1 MDQILSGRKDGRGS
15 RPNNTRQPS
24 PEMERQNRI
33 PSHKSVLMTPKDK
46 KTALERWLADEITRR
61 YEEFLD
67 DPSIGIPA
75 ETVRARFAEKR
86 HRQQTEAD

>member
-1 MDQILSGRKDGRGS
+1 
-15 RPNNTRQPS
+15 
-24 PEMERQNRI
+24 
-33 PSHKSVLMTPKDK
+33 MTPKDN

>member
-1 MDQILSGRKDGRGS
+1 MKIPRAEPVDRKNFDR
-15 RPNNTRQPS
+15 
-24 PEMERQNRI
+24 
-33 PSHKSVLMTPKDK
+33 
-46 KTALERWLADEITRR
+46 ERWLADEITRR

-86 HRQQTEAD
+86 RSQQTESE